1 MLRQTYVS
9 LQLRLKEGIP
19 CQWNSPLSCRDQFV
33 LLKSNGPNNPSLIF
47 TSKKQ
52 TGGLLS
58 SHIFGLFKSLTKIA
72 DLRSNL
78 FHRKILAVTLWKAT
92 NSIWNILMSKSSP
105 RINQASDCHF
115 SATDLLDE
123 SGRLNQILSS
133 TTGILLLHIPDRDFL
148 FWEQS
153 KDQVSVVASQWMT
166 ALLNEWLFHSTE
178 WKRSPN
184 KAGRLDNNS
193 KILLN
198 IN

>member
-19 CQWNSPLSCRDQFV
+19 CQWNSPPSCRDQFV

-52 TGGLLS
+52 TGGWLS

-78 FHRKILAVTLWKAT
+78 FHRKILAVTLKSHKLYLEHF
-92 NSIWNILMSKSSP
+92 NVKVQSKDKSGIWLSF
-105 RINQASDCHF
+105 F
-115 SATDLLDE
+115 SATDLLGE
-123 SGRLNQILSS
+123 SGRLNQIFSS

-153 KDQVSVVASQWMT
+153 KDQVSVVAST
-166 ALLNEWLFHSTE
+166 TLLF
-178 WKRSPN
+178 
-184 KAGRLDNNS
+184 
-193 KILLN
+193 I
-198 IN
+198 